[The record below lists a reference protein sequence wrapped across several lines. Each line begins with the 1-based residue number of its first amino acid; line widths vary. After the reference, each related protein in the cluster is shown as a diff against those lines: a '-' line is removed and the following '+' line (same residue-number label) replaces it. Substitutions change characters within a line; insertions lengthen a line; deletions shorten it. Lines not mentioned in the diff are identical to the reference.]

1 MSAVLT
7 TAPSPGTMKISD
19 LQTGFRILSR
29 LPLADSHQAQVEINQ
44 FLDSLL
50 KAPPPSD
57 VYLQLLEQTRISLCF
72 IEEQL
77 SREYTSKALPLCERE
92 ETAFQQVVA
101 TWLKASRAYAHCA
114 QLHAGD
120 VGGSEADRVALIL
133 HRCIYYT
140 GMAITEHH
148 RARRQLPHGMW
159 LNLHGFYATAE
170 EWGVATLAVPDSLDP
185 LGRSTH
191 CTAAFAG
198 QLLTELAGPYSLS
211 VEQLGVVRRWA
222 TNWAPLLSVHSVLP
236 GEALPA
242 TVVDLMK
249 DAGLGPASQF
259 VQTENIR
266 RIDSARL
273 ALQINQT
280 IKQLQQKIPP
290 SQLGLGEDYTA
301 SQCQRLLRRL
311 ARPWSL
317 LRAGRK
323 FRRHLSA
330 GNAKVCAGF
339 AGMHYFISGTEFRQP
354 ESARLYSRE
363 EFDRLFTFRHGLDPT
378 QRLEVRQTELG
389 FAVDDWE
396 VLDQSANGF
405 RLVRS
410 TNGRRLAP
418 EQLLSICPQDSDV
431 HLLAQVVWLMQEQG
445 GSLMAGISALPGKPQ
460 AVAARPLA
468 REPGQAE
475 LYSRAFILPAV
486 AAIATE
492 QSLIIP
498 RGWFY
503 AGRLLEVYLD
513 QMIRVRL
520 DRLVGS
526 GEDFDRVTFS
536 VA

>member
-1 MSAVLT
+1 
-7 TAPSPGTMKISD
+7 MKISD

-236 GEALPA
+236 GEALPP

-475 LYSRAFILPAV
+475 L
-486 AAIATE
+486 
-492 QSLIIP
+492 
-498 RGWFY
+498 
-503 AGRLLEVYLD
+503 
-513 QMIRVRL
+513 
-520 DRLVGS
+520 
-526 GEDFDRVTFS
+526 
-536 VA
+536 

>member
-7 TAPSPGTMKISD
+7 TAPSPATMKIPD

-29 LPLADSHQAQVEINQ
+29 LPLANSHQAQLEINH

-57 VYLQLLEQTRISLCF
+57 IYLQLLEQTRISLCF

-77 SREYTSKALPLCERE
+77 AREYTSKPLPLGELE
-92 ETAFQQVVA
+92 EVAFQQVVA

-114 QLHAGD
+114 QLHAAD
-120 VGGSEADRVALIL
+120 DGGSEADRLALIL
-133 HRCIYYT
+133 HRCIHYT
-140 GMAITEHH
+140 GMAIAEHH
-148 RARRQLPHGMW
+148 RARRQLPRGMW
-159 LNLHGFYATAE
+159 LNLHGFYASAE

-191 CTAAFAG
+191 CTAAFTS

-222 TNWAPLLSVHSVLP
+222 SNWAPLLSVHPVLP
-236 GEALPA
+236 GEALPP

-249 DAGLGPASQF
+249 DAGLRPASQCL
-259 VQTENIR
+259 QTENIR

-280 IKQLQQKIPP
+280 MKQLHQKIAP
-290 SQLGLGEDYTA
+290 SQLGLGEDCTA
-301 SQCQRLLRRL
+301 SQCQKLLRRL
-311 ARPWSL
+311 AKPWSF
-317 LRAGRK
+317 LRAARK
-323 FRRHLSA
+323 FRRHLST
-330 GNAKVCAGF
+330 GSAKVCAGF
-339 AGMHYFISGTEFRQP
+339 AGIHYFISGTEFRQP
-354 ESARLYSRE
+354 ESARLYSRQ
-363 EFDRLFTFRHGLDPT
+363 EFDSLFTFRHGQDPT
-378 QRLEVRQTELG
+378 QRLEVRQSQLG

-410 TNGRRLAP
+410 TGGRRLAP
-418 EQLLSICPQDSDV
+418 EQLLSICPQDGEV

-445 GSLMAGISALPGKPQ
+445 GGLMAGISALPGRPQ

-468 REPGQAE
+468 RGSGQAE
-475 LYSRAFILPAV
+475 LYSRAFILPAI
-486 AAIATE
+486 AALATE
-492 QSLIIP
+492 QSLVIP
-498 RGWFY
+498 QGWFY
-503 AGRLLEVYLD
+503 SGRLLEIYLD
-513 QMIRVRL
+513 GVWRVRL
-520 DRLVGS
+520 ERLVGS
-526 GEDFDRVTFS
+526 GADFDRVSFS